1 MILKDK
7 MGRGG
12 ETGDG
17 GKWKLGRQKKESL
30 TKCMRR
36 EDRKDRR
43 AERGRKVMGRAER
56 RQNGKDR

>member
-1 MILKDK
+1 MEARKA
-7 MGRGG
+7 
-12 ETGDG
+12 EE
-17 GKWKLGRQKKESL
+17 ESL

-43 AERGRKVMGRAER
+43 AERGRKVMERAER